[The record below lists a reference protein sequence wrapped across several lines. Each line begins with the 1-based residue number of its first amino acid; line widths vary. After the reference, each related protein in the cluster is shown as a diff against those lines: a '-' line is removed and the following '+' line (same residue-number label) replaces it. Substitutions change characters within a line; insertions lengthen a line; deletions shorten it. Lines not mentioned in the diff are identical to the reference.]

1 LIVSLQA
8 FFAKQSPLP
17 LSFHPSHPVKSMTSN
32 SPKSSEIS
40 PQKALEVLTKS
51 EQVRIQRT
59 QKDIEA
65 IFRRDKTALEV
76 IMILRQNSIQPQ
88 INIVIQR
95 P

>member
-1 LIVSLQA
+1 
-8 FFAKQSPLP
+8 
-17 LSFHPSHPVKSMTSN
+17 MTSN